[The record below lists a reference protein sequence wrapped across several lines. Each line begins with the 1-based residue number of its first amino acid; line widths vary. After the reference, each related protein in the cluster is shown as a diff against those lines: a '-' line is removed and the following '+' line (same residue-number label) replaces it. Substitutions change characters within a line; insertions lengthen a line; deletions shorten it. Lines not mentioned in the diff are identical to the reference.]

1 MVPETAV
8 SRWREWPHR
17 ESFYDTVV
25 AVADSAEVADSVE
38 VADIVEKENV
48 KDAGKVSTGMK
59 VRGEGQPV
67 DSAYAAENKLPAS
80 VSPIG
85 GQSSEW
91 ERHLRE
97 RLSALEAQYGSRPGA
112 NFPEISNILF
122 PFLKSALPAHP
133 IIPRLFYREPD
144 RGESCGTVACLWQ
157 VQGEHVLLTVDGD
170 GTAVTLSYR
179 GSAEDAYVDWGDAY
193 TDQGKEFF
201 TSRIADMTG
210 NILGLFT

>member
-1 MVPETAV
+1 M
-8 SRWREWPHR
+8 
-17 ESFYDTVV
+17 
-25 AVADSAEVADSVE
+25 
-38 VADIVEKENV
+38 ADIVEKENS
-48 KDAGKVSTGMK
+48 KDAGKVPTGMK
-59 VRGEGQPV
+59 VRGEGQLV
-67 DSAYAAENKLPAS
+67 DSACVTENKISVS

-97 RLSALEAQYGSRPGA
+97 RLSVLEAQYGSWSGA

-122 PFLKSALPAHP
+122 PFLKSTLPAHP
-133 IIPRLFYREPD
+133 IVPRLFYREPD
-144 RGESCGTVACLWQ
+144 RGEGCGTVACLWQ
-157 VQGEHVLLTVDGD
+157 VQGEHVMLTVDGD

-179 GSAEDAYVDWGDAY
+179 GSAEDTYVDWGDAC
-193 TDQGKEFF
+193 TDQSKEFF